1 MLDNVQVKKL
11 ILSLKEIRGGVPQLL
26 FVDEIRMRSMFL
38 LKMAIMNYKIRGG
51 NSDEVDFIINS
62 PGGIPDEAYR
72 IIRTLRKNFGIVNII
87 VPFWAKSAATLL
99 ALGGTKIVMDEFGE
113 FGPLDAQMGKVRDD
127 SPDLDW
133 ESALND
139 EQSVQIIEY
148 HFKTM
153 YESMFLQI
161 YEHDKI
167 NISKNELSKQLM
179 DNLSRFYEPLLKQID
194 PYRLG
199 DKRRTLDIGAQYAQR
214 ILGTYGQLETN
225 EEIKRVT
232 DFFVDACPDHGYV
245 IDYDLLKLLL
255 PNVTTSSDFGGK
267 HYEIILSAISN
278 MFIGGD
284 LRTLK
289 YVGFVEEE
297 EEEDEEEEVND
308 NNDEKTLL
316 DYTDNAIIAENE
328 ANTQISTEHE
338 EEQERDDIV

>member
-1 MLDNVQVKKL
+1 MLNNKKVENVILKL
-11 ILSLKEIRGGVPQLL
+11 KSLRGGVPQLL
-26 FVDEIRMRSMFL
+26 FVDEIRMKSTVELR
-38 LKMAIMNYKIRGG
+38 KTITEYKLRGG

-72 IIRTLRKNFGIVNII
+72 IIRTLRKSFDNVNII

-161 YEHDKI
+161 YEHDRI

-199 DKRRTLDIGAQYAQR
+199 DKRRTLDIGAHYAQR
-214 ILGTYGQLETN
+214 ILAIYGQLKSA
-225 EEIKRVT
+225 EEIKSVT
-232 DFFVDACPDHGYV
+232 DFFVDGCPDHGYV
-245 IDYDLLKLLL
+245 IDYDLLSLFL
-255 PNVTTSSDFGGK
+255 PNVLTSFEFGGEE
-267 HYEIILSAISN
+267 YESNLSTLSN
-278 MFIGGD
+278 MFIGGE

-289 YVGFVEEE
+289 HVGFVDDK
-297 EEEDEEEEVND
+297 EEDVTLSD
-308 NNDEKTLL
+308 NNTEKTLL
-316 DYTDNAIIAENE
+316 HNDDSVIIATKEDNLQTLNENE
-328 ANTQISTEHE
+328 EK
-338 EEQERDDIV
+338 QEGDDTV